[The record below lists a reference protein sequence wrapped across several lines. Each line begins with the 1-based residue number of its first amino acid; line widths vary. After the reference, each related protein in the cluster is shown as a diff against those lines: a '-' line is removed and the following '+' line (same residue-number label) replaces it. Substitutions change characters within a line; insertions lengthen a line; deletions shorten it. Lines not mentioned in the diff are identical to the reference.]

1 MVCLLVCQSVC
12 PALLRSFRPSL
23 RSSFLPSQKGS
34 ILLHGLALQNVIDFY
49 LVPPI
54 NVFSLSK
61 KKKKKKNTARLGNRR
76 RELGLLE
83 GMSNMCTTKLLSC
96 NPRLPGT
103 AASGILRHRASPGPA
118 AMSLQILLW
127 ATDNALKKPSSGSP
141 GQDSGSLS
149 DQPPSMVRS
158 PGRHPRRLGLIIF
171 QCVLYLTV
179 GF

>member
-12 PALLRSFRPSL
+12 PTLLRSLRPSL
-23 RSSFLPSQKGS
+23 CPSFLPSQKGT
-34 ILLHGLALQNVIDFY
+34 ILLHGLVLQNAIDFY

-54 NVFSLSK
+54 NVFSLS
-61 KKKKKKNTARLGNRR
+61 KKKKKNTARLGNRR

-83 GMSNMCTTKLLSC
+83 GMSSMCTTKLLSC

-118 AMSLQILLW
+118 AISLQILLW
-127 ATDNALKKPSSGSP
+127 ATDNALKQPSSGRP
-141 GQDSGSLS
+141 EQDSGSLS
-149 DQPPSMVRS
+149 DQPLSMVRS